1 MMRTTIIIDD
11 KSAKELLEL
20 SHAETITKAIREA
33 IESFIKKQ
41 RIKRLMEMRGTIDLK
56 IDLDELRNTEFRKV
70 DFS

>member
-1 MMRTTIIIDD
+1 MSTTITIDD

-20 SHAETITKAIREA
+20 SQAETITKAIREA

-41 RIKRLMEMRGTIDLK
+41 RIKRLMEMRGAIDLE
-56 IDLDELRNTEFRKV
+56 IDLDELRDTEFRKV

>member
-1 MMRTTIIIDD
+1 MRTTIIIDD